1 MSIARIRP
9 KTVYHYCSLETFFA
23 IFSNSTIRL
32 SNISKSNDSEEITY
46 LLPKMRKFCAD
57 LFNYY
62 NETFPSEYKLQDD
75 FINNV
80 FDSKFNETS
89 LIFYVICFSEE
100 PDLLSQW
107 RGYADDAFGVSIGFS
122 TESFYP
128 LARSI
133 RSSYNFS
140 QVRYSLSD
148 LYDQIENFT
157 TERIEQ
163 NFTGN
168 PKNDSLMLLN
178 IVDTTLSMILYN
190 SILYKNPNF
199 NEEKEWRL
207 VYNPFG
213 NIRRIIDKFSY
224 YDRMSEM
231 FNKSIEKGG
240 FIRNPMTFHISNDKI
255 ISHIDLSFDSIKKSF
270 VKEII
275 IGSKANID
283 DLDLEL
289 FLLSNGYNP
298 MKIYIHKSD
307 IPYR

>member
-1 MSIARIRP
+1 MSISRIRP
-9 KTVYHYCSLETFFA
+9 NTVYHYCSLETFYA

-46 LLPKMRKFCAD
+46 LLPKMRKFCTN
-57 LFNYY
+57 LFNRY
-62 NETFPSEYKLQDD
+62 NDVFPEDYRLQTD

-80 FDSKFNETS
+80 FNSKFNETS
-89 LIFYVICFSEE
+89 LNFYVMCFSEE

-107 RGYADDAFGVSIGFS
+107 RGYANNACGVSIGFS
-122 TESFYP
+122 TEAFYP
-128 LARSI
+128 LARST

-140 QVRYSLSD
+140 QVRYSLDD
-148 LYDQIENFT
+148 LYDQIEKST
-157 TERIEQ
+157 IKKIEN
-163 NFTGN
+163 NFTGDAR
-168 PKNDSLMLLN
+168 NDSLVLLN
-178 IVDTTLSMILYN
+178 LVDTTISTILYN

-213 NIRRIIDKFSY
+213 NIRRIMDKMSY

-231 FNKSIEKGG
+231 FNGFADKGG
-240 FIRNPMTFHISNDKI
+240 FIREPMTFHIADDKI
-255 ISHIDLSFDSIKKSF
+255 VSHIDLSFDAIKASF
-270 VKEII
+270 IKEII

-289 FLLSNGYNP
+289 FLLSNGFNP
-298 MKIYIHKSD
+298 LKIYIHKSD

>member
-9 KTVYHYCSLETFFA
+9 KTVYHYCSLETFFD

-46 LLPKMRKFCAD
+46 LLPKTKKFCTD
-57 LFNYY
+57 LFEYY
-62 NETFPSEYKLQDD
+62 NDKFPDKYKLQTD

-80 FDSKFNETS
+80 FDFKFNETS
-89 LIFYVICFSEE
+89 LNFYVICFSEN

-107 RGYADDAFGVSIGFS
+107 RGYANDACGVSIGFS
-122 TESFYP
+122 TELFYP
-128 LARSI
+128 LACSI

-140 QVRYSLSD
+140 QVRYSLDD
-148 LYDQIENFT
+148 LYDQIENYT
-157 TERIEQ
+157 TEIIEQ
-163 NFTGN
+163 NFTDN
-168 PKNDSLMLLN
+168 AKNDSLILLN
-178 IVDTTLSMILYN
+178 LVDTTLSMILYN

-199 NEEKEWRL
+199 SEEKEWRL

-213 NIRRIIDKFSY
+213 NIRRIIDKMSY

-231 FNKSIEKGG
+231 FNKSLDGGG
-240 FIRNPMTFHISNDKI
+240 FMRNPMTFHISHDKI
-255 ISHIDLSFDSIKKSF
+255 VSHIDLSFESIKKTF
-270 VKEII
+270 IREII

-283 DLDLEL
+283 DLDLDL

-298 MKIYIHKSD
+298 KDIYIHKSN

>member
-23 IFSNSTIRL
+23 IISNSTIRL

-46 LLPKMRKFCAD
+46 LLPKIRKFCTN
-57 LFNYY
+57 LFEHY
-62 NETFPSEYKLQDD
+62 NETFPDEYKLQAD

-80 FDSKFNETS
+80 FDLKFNETS
-89 LIFYVICFSEE
+89 LNFYVICFSEE

-107 RGYADDAFGVSIGFS
+107 RGYANDACGVSIGFS

-148 LYDQIENFT
+148 LYDQIEKYT
-157 TERIEQ
+157 TERTKQ
-163 NFTGN
+163 YFTGD
-168 PKNDSLMLLN
+168 PQNDSLALLN

-213 NIRRIIDKFSY
+213 NIRRIMDKLSY

-240 FIRNPMTFHISNDKI
+240 FTRNPMTFHISNDKI
-255 ISHIDLSFDSIKKSF
+255 VSHVDLSFESIRKSF
-270 VKEII
+270 IKEII

-289 FLLSNGYNP
+289 FLLSSGYNP
-298 MKIYIHKSD
+298 MKIYIHKSK

>member
-1 MSIARIRP
+1 
-9 KTVYHYCSLETFFA
+9 
-23 IFSNSTIRL
+23 
-32 SNISKSNDSEEITY
+32 EITY
-46 LLPKMRKFCAD
+46 LLPKMRKYCTS

-62 NETFPSEYKLQDD
+62 NETFPDEYRLQDN

-80 FDSKFNETS
+80 FDFKFNETS
-89 LIFYVICFSEE
+89 LNFYVICFSEE

-107 RGYADDAFGVSIGFS
+107 RGYANDACGVSIGFS

-148 LYDQIENFT
+148 LYDQIENYIT
-157 TERIEQ
+157 KRIEQ
-163 NFTGN
+163 NFTGD
-168 PKNDSLMLLN
+168 PQNDSLALLN

-199 NEEKEWRL
+199 SEEKEWRL

-213 NIRRIIDKFSY
+213 NIRRIIDKLSY

-240 FIRNPMTFHISNDKI
+240 FTRTPMTFHIFNDKI
-255 ISHIDLSFDSIKKSF
+255 VSHIDLSFESIKKSF
-270 VKEII
+270 IKELI

-298 MKIYIHKSD
+298 MKIYIHKSN

>member
-1 MSIARIRP
+1 MSISRIRP
-9 KTVYHYCSLETFFA
+9 NIVYHYCSLDTFFT

-46 LLPKMRKFCAD
+46 LLPKMKKFCTD
-57 LFNYY
+57 LFNSY
-62 NETFPSEYKLQDD
+62 NDLFPNEYKLQKD

-89 LIFYVICFSEE
+89 LNFYVMCFSEE

-107 RGYADDAFGVSIGFS
+107 RGYANDACGVSIGFS
-122 TESFYP
+122 TDSFYP

-140 QVRYSLSD
+140 QVRYSLDD
-148 LYDQIENFT
+148 LYEQIKKYTNNV
-157 TERIEQ
+157 IEQ
-163 NFTGN
+163 NFSGD
-168 PKNDSLMLLN
+168 PKNDSMVLLN
-178 IVDTTLSMILYN
+178 MVDTTLSTILYN

-213 NIRRIIDKFSY
+213 NIRKIMDKMSY
-224 YDRMSEM
+224 YDRMSET

-240 FIRNPMTFHISNDKI
+240 FVRNPMTFHISEDKI
-255 ISHIDLSFDSIKKSF
+255 VSHIDLSFSSIKRSF
-270 VKEII
+270 IKEII
-275 IGSKANID
+275 IGSKANIN

>member
-1 MSIARIRP
+1 MSIARTRP
-9 KTVYHYCSLETFFA
+9 KIVYHYCSLETFFA
-23 IFSNSTIRL
+23 IFSNSSIRL

-46 LLPKMRKFCAD
+46 LLPKMKKFCSN

-62 NETFPSEYKLQDD
+62 NETLSSEYKLQND
-75 FINNV
+75 FINDV
-80 FDSKFNETS
+80 FNYKFNETS
-89 LIFYVICFSEE
+89 LSFYVICFSEE

-107 RGYADDAFGVSIGFS
+107 RGYANDACGVSIGFS

-128 LARSI
+128 LACSI

-140 QVRYSLSD
+140 QIRYSLSD
-148 LYDQIENFT
+148 LYDQIEKYT

-163 NFTGN
+163 SFTGDS
-168 PKNDSLMLLN
+168 KNDSLALLN
-178 IVDTTLSMILYN
+178 IVDTTLSMVLYN

-213 NIRRIIDKFSY
+213 NIRRIMDKFSY
-224 YDRMSEM
+224 YDKMSEM

-240 FIRNPMTFHISNDKI
+240 FTRTPMTFHISNDKI
-255 ISHIDLSFDSIKKSF
+255 VSHIDLSFEPIKKSF
-270 VKEII
+270 IKEII

>member
-9 KTVYHYCSLETFFA
+9 KIVYHYCSLETFFA

-46 LLPKMRKFCAD
+46 LLPKMKKFCTG

-62 NETFPSEYKLQDD
+62 NDMFPEQYRLQTD
-75 FINNV
+75 FINNT

-89 LIFYVICFSEE
+89 LNFYVICFSEE

-107 RGYADDAFGVSIGFS
+107 RGYANDACGVSIGFS

-128 LARSI
+128 LARSV
-133 RSSYNFS
+133 RSGYNFS
-140 QVRYSLSD
+140 QVRYSLDD
-148 LYDQIENFT
+148 LYYQIEKYT
-157 TERIEQ
+157 TEKIEKSF
-163 NFTGN
+163 NGN
-168 PKNDSLMLLN
+168 PQNDSLSLLN
-178 IVDTTLSMILYN
+178 IVDTTISMILYN

-213 NIRRIIDKFSY
+213 NIRRIMDKMSY

-240 FIRNPMTFHISNDKI
+240 FVRTPMTFHISNDKI
-255 ISHIDLSFDSIKKSF
+255 VSHIDLTFESIKNSF
-270 VKEII
+270 IKEII
-275 IGSKANID
+275 IGSKANIN

-298 MKIYIHKSD
+298 LKIYIHKSN

>member
-1 MSIARIRP
+1 MSISRTRP

-46 LLPKMRKFCAD
+46 LLLKMRKFCSN

-62 NETFPSEYKLQDD
+62 NETFSSEYKLKND

-89 LIFYVICFSEE
+89 LNFYVICFSEE

-107 RGYADDAFGVSIGFS
+107 RGYANDACGISIGFS

-140 QVRYSLSD
+140 QIRYSLSD
-148 LYDQIENFT
+148 LYDQIENYI

-163 NFTGN
+163 SFTGDS
-168 PKNDSLMLLN
+168 KNDSLALLN

-207 VYNPFG
+207 VYNPFS
-213 NIRRIIDKFSY
+213 NIRRIMDKFSY

-240 FIRNPMTFHISNDKI
+240 FTRIPMTFHISNDKI
-255 ISHIDLSFDSIKKSF
+255 VSHIDLSLEPIKKSF
-270 VKEII
+270 IKEII

>member
-9 KTVYHYCSLETFFA
+9 KIVYHYCSLETFFD

-46 LLPKMRKFCAD
+46 LLPKMKKFCTG

-62 NETFPSEYKLQDD
+62 NDMLPEQYKLQTD

-89 LIFYVICFSEE
+89 LNFYVICFSEE
-100 PDLLSQW
+100 TDLLSQW
-107 RGYADDAFGVSIGFS
+107 RGYANDACVVSIGFS

-140 QVRYSLSD
+140 QVRYSFDD
-148 LYDQIENFT
+148 LYDQIEKYT
-157 TERIEQ
+157 TKKTKKSF
-163 NFTGN
+163 NGN
-168 PKNDSLMLLN
+168 PQNDSLSLLN

-213 NIRRIIDKFSY
+213 NIRRIMDKMSY

-231 FNKSIEKGG
+231 FNKSFEKGG
-240 FIRNPMTFHISNDKI
+240 FVRTPMTFHISTDKI
-255 ISHIDLSFDSIKKSF
+255 VSHIDLSFESIKGSF
-270 VKEII
+270 IKEII
-275 IGSKANID
+275 IGSKANIN

-298 MKIYIHKSD
+298 MNIYIHKSD

>member
-9 KTVYHYCSLETFFA
+9 KKIYHYCSLDTFFA

-32 SNISKSNDSEEITY
+32 SNISKSNDTEEITY
-46 LLPKMRKFCAD
+46 LLPKITRFCTQ
-57 LFNYY
+57 LFNSF
-62 NETFPSEYKLQDD
+62 NAKLPDDYKLQSN
-75 FINNV
+75 FINNA
-80 FDSKFNETS
+80 FDIKFSETS
-89 LIFYVICFSEE
+89 LNFYVICFSEE
-100 PDLLSQW
+100 SDLLSQW
-107 RGYADDAFGVSIGFS
+107 RGYANDACGVSIGFS
-122 TESFYP
+122 TEAFYP

-140 QVRYSLSD
+140 QVKYSLSD
-148 LYDQIENFT
+148 LYDQIEKYT
-157 TERIEQ
+157 VKKIEQ

-168 PKNDSLMLLN
+168 AQHDSLVLLN
-178 IVDTTLSMILYN
+178 TIDTTISMILYN

-213 NIRRIIDKFSY
+213 NIRKVKDKFSY
-224 YDRMSEM
+224 YDRMHEM

-240 FIRNPMTFHISNDKI
+240 FTRTPMTFHISDDKI
-255 ISHIDLSFDSIKKSF
+255 ISHIDLSFEPIKKSF
-270 VKEII
+270 IKEII

-283 DLDLEL
+283 DLDLDL

-298 MKIYIHKSD
+298 KNIYIHKSN

>member
-9 KTVYHYCSLETFFA
+9 KTVYHYCSLDTFFT

-46 LLPKMRKFCAD
+46 LLPKMRKFCTD
-57 LFNYY
+57 LFNFY
-62 NETFPSEYKLQDD
+62 NNRFPDEYKLQDE
-75 FINNV
+75 FVNNV

-89 LIFYVICFSEE
+89 LNFYVMCFSEN

-107 RGYADDAFGVSIGFS
+107 RGYANDACGVSIGFS
-122 TESFYP
+122 TDSFYP
-128 LARSI
+128 LARST

-140 QVRYSLSD
+140 QVRYSLDD
-148 LYDQIENFT
+148 LYDQIEKY
-157 TERIEQ
+157 TEDVIKYS
-163 NFTGN
+163 FTGDY
-168 PKNDSLMLLN
+168 KNDSLILMN
-178 IVDTTLSMILYN
+178 MVDTTLSTILYN

-199 NEEKEWRL
+199 SEESEWRL

-213 NIRRIIDKFSY
+213 NIRRIMDKISY

-231 FNKSIEKGG
+231 FIKSTEKGG
-240 FIRNPMTFHISNDKI
+240 FVRNPMTFHISKDKI
-255 ISHIDLSFDSIKKSF
+255 VSHIDLSFETIKKTF

-275 IGSKANID
+275 IGSKANIN

-289 FLLSNGYNP
+289 FLLSNGFNP
-298 MKIYIHKSD
+298 MKIYIHKSK

>member
-1 MSIARIRP
+1 MSIARERP
-9 KTVYHYCSLETFFA
+9 KKVYHYCSLETFFS

-32 SNISKSNDSEEITY
+32 SNISKSNDTEEITY
-46 LLPKMRKFCAD
+46 LLPKITRFCAK
-57 LFNYY
+57 LFNKY
-62 NETFPSEYKLQDD
+62 NDELPDNYKLQKD
-75 FINNV
+75 FINDA
-80 FDSKFNETS
+80 FDIKFGETS
-89 LIFYVICFSEE
+89 LNFYVMCFSEE

-107 RGYADDAFGVSIGFS
+107 RGYANDACGVSIGFS
-122 TESFYP
+122 TEVFYP

-148 LYDQIENFT
+148 LYDLIKKYTVEK
-157 TERIEQ
+157 IEQ

-168 PKNDSLMLLN
+168 AQHDSLVLLN
-178 IVDTTLSMILYN
+178 TVDTTISMILYN

-213 NIRRIIDKFSY
+213 NIRKVTDKFSY
-224 YDRMSEM
+224 YDRMHEM

-240 FIRNPMTFHISNDKI
+240 FARTPMTFHISNDKI
-255 ISHIDLSFDSIKKSF
+255 ISHVDLSFESIKKSF
-270 VKEII
+270 IKEIV

-283 DLDLEL
+283 DLDLDL
-289 FLLSNGYNP
+289 FLLSNGFNP
-298 MKIYIHKSD
+298 KDIFIHKSN